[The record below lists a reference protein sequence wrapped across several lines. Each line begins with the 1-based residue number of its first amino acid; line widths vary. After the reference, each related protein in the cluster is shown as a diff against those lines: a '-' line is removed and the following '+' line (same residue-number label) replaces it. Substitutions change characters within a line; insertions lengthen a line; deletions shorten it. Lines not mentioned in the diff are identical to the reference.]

1 MICFL
6 AVLIFDLG
14 DFKESVRFL
23 LLACWR
29 AFMAFLPWAGR
40 ELMADI
46 DVFTIFKPC
55 LSYLAQVESTTTI
68 VLALVLSLF
77 TIMFHRDWNSL
88 TSVHVVVVVVVV
100 VVDVDVQ
107 IGVVIDTTQRMLH
120 LFTDRGPSWR
130 IFFPSKCSTSVATI
144 ISDI

>member
-1 MICFL
+1 MISFL

-77 TIMFHRDWNSL
+77 TIMFHRDRNSL
-88 TSVHVVVVVVVV
+88 TSVHVVVVVVV
-100 VVDVDVQ
+100 DVGFDVHV
-107 IGVVIDTTQRMLH
+107 GVVIDTTQRMLH